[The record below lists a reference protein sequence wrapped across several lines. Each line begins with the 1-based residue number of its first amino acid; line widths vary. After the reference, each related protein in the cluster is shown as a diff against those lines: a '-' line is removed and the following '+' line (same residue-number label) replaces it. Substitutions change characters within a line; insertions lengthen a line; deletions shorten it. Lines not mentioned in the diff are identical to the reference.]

1 MIEFEIR
8 RLITVLILFMYNL
21 IILLHRLVC
30 DKVFIKI
37 DGLPYVLCFVLY

>member
-8 RLITVLILFMYNL
+8 RLIIVLILFMYNL
-21 IILLHRLVC
+21 IILLHRLVY
-30 DKVFIKI
+30 DNVFIKI